1 MSMLQFIAPDG
12 DRMVRR
18 DLRRPLLFYGIVT
31 TVVGVCVGILL
42 GRFAFCPA
50 EDPPTKVAKNG
61 TFLPGIPDS
70 IIKDGDPGI
79 TARLMNEISNRN
91 IEEFLKHITSK
102 PHVAGSENSL
112 DLAKWTQA
120 KWKEWGFDDVK
131 LTPYDVLL
139 SFPDAN
145 NPNVVRVLDDVGGV
159 VYESPL
165 REANLTGEDDPTALP
180 PYNAYSPAGLIQ
192 GDMVYVNY
200 GRVEDY
206 NWLKNHTN
214 INVTGK
220 IVIAKYGRIFRG
232 SLVEIA
238 ADHGATG
245 VIIYSDPKDYTQSD
259 TGVYPDSLFLPPS
272 GAQRGT
278 IYEDYGDPLTPGYPA
293 TKSAYRYSE
302 DSPNVKLPRI
312 PAHPIGYGIAEKIL
326 AEMGGQEVPPDWR
339 GGINITY
346 RLGPELRSTGWK
358 IQINISTTNVIK
370 TVHNVIGTIK
380 GAIEPDRYVLI
391 GNHRDAWV
399 YGATDPGSGTAVMM
413 EVARV
418 MGNMA
423 KAGIW
428 RPRRSVL
435 FCSWAAEEYALIGSN
450 EWAEEY
456 RKVLRERAV
465 AYINLDTV
473 VTGNYSLRAGATPLM
488 YRAVYEAAKK
498 VPNPNHTDTDH
509 PTLYDNWLL
518 KMEWADE
525 DGNNL
530 NIPRIGSLGSGSDY
544 ATLVQLTGIASVDLG
559 YKMDNSKGRVKFFAL
574 YHTIY
579 ETFYA
584 VKHFI
589 DPNFECH
596 RAISRLSAELI
607 RSLADSLIIPF
618 NVSDY
623 SWALNKYWRT
633 LDTEH
638 GAKLR
643 DNLDNYDELKDAISN
658 FTRESQRFK
667 ERLSSLNKFD
677 PLATRAVNDQL
688 LLLEKA
694 FLDDE
699 GLPGRPTRKH
709 LIVAESSKNAYAG
722 SSFPGLVDLLFEIAT
737 DPDVDARWTRVKQHF
752 SVLLFTIQSAA
763 STLSDVTRFMPV
775 IE

>member
-1 MSMLQFIAPDG
+1 MSMQFIAPDR
-12 DRMVRR
+12 DHMVRR
-18 DLRRPLLFYGIVT
+18 DLRKPLLFYGLVT
-31 TVVGVCVGILL
+31 SVVSLCVGILL
-42 GRFAFCPA
+42 GRYAICP
-50 EDPPTKVAKNG
+50 EENPSTNVAKNG

-70 IIKDGDPGI
+70 IIKDGDPEV
-79 TARLMNEISNRN
+79 TERLVNEISKKN
-91 IEEFLKHITSK
+91 IEEFLRHITLK

-112 DLAKWTQA
+112 DLAKWMKANWQ
-120 KWKEWGFDDVK
+120 EWGFDDVK

-145 NPNVVRVLDDVGGV
+145 APNVVRVLDDAGSV

-165 REANLTGEDDPTALP
+165 KEANLTGEDHPDALP

-200 GRVEDY
+200 GRIEDY
-206 NWLKNHTN
+206 NWLKNNTS
-214 INVTGK
+214 IDVTGK
-220 IVIAKYGRIFRG
+220 IVIAKYGMIFRG
-232 SLVEIA
+232 SLVQIA
-238 ADHGATG
+238 ADHGASG
-245 VIIYSDPKDYTQSD
+245 VIIYSDPKDYTLS
-259 TGVYPDSLFLPPS
+259 GAAVYPDSSYLPPS

-278 IYEDYGDPLTPGYPA
+278 VYEDNGDPLTPGYPA
-293 TKSAYRYSE
+293 TKSAYRYTE
-302 DSPNVKLPRI
+302 DSPKVKLPQI
-312 PAHPIGYGIAEKIL
+312 PVHPIGYGIAETIL
-326 AEMGGQEVPPDWR
+326 AEMGGPEVPLDWR

-346 RLGPELRSTGWK
+346 RLGPELKSPGWK
-358 IQINISTTNVIK
+358 VQINISTTNVIK
-370 TVHNVIGTIK
+370 TVHNVVGTIK

-428 RPRRSVL
+428 RPRRSVM

-456 RKVLRERAV
+456 RKALRERAV

-473 VTGNYSLRAGATPLM
+473 VTGNYSLSARATPLM
-488 YRAVYEAAKK
+488 YHAVYEAAKK
-498 VPNPNHTDTDH
+498 VPNPNRTDTEH

-518 KMEWADE
+518 KKEWKDE
-525 DGNNL
+525 DGNHL
-530 NIPRIGSLGSGSDY
+530 NIPSIGSLGSGSDY

-559 YKMDNSKGRVKFFAL
+559 IGPDYSASPVVFFPL

-579 ETFYA
+579 ETFYS
-584 VKHFI
+584 VKRFV
-589 DPNFECH
+589 DPDFEYH
-596 RAISRLSAELI
+596 RAVSQMAAELA

-623 SWALNKYWRT
+623 SWALNTYWQT
-633 LDTEH
+633 LNREH

-658 FTRESQRFK
+658 FTRESQKFK
-667 ERLSSLNKFD
+667 ERLSTLNRFD

-699 GLPGRPTRKH
+699 GLPDRPTRKH

-722 SSFPGLVDLLFEIAT
+722 SSFPGLSDLLFEIDAA
-737 DPDVDARWTRVKQHF
+737 PDVDARWERVKQHF

-763 STLSDVTRFMPV
+763 STLSDVISFMPGL
-775 IE
+775 E